1 MLISRGVNPQGGN
14 TEDVLGEVPNGFSA
28 VLKFLYVCNGSATD
42 ATVSVWV
49 SRDTEPDV
57 YLLNEHTVPANT
69 TEAVLDSPSG
79 YVLQPGEHLKASSDT
94 TDVLTVLST
103 IDLTYSPFD
112 LGNYGSAGV

>member
-1 MLISRGVNPQGGN
+1 MLISRGVNPSGGT
-14 TEDVLGEVPNGFSA
+14 TEDVLGQVPDGFST

-49 SRDTEPDV
+49 TSDGNPEV

-69 TEAVLDSPSG
+69 TEAIIDSHSG

-94 TDVLTVLST
+94 TDVLTVLTT
-103 IDLTYSPFD
+103 IDLVYSPFE
-112 LGNYGSAGV
+112 LGNYGATGA